1 METTRPTP
9 TVIAAH
15 LCDLYERS
23 FGGKDRGRYRISR
36 KLLRKLAGRER
47 LPDDLMRELTDELFE
62 RGFIFVD
69 MESFFVLLEQRLF
82 RNYRR
87 VPEGA
92 VTALPGR
99 EEAA

>member
-1 METTRPTP
+1 MDTSRSAPAT
-9 TVIAAH
+9 IAIH

-47 LPDDLMRELTDELFE
+47 LPDELMRDLTDELFE
-62 RGFIFVD
+62 RGFILVD

-82 RNYRR
+82 HNYRR
-87 VPEGA
+87 VPESA
-92 VTALPGR
+92 VNELSGR
-99 EEAA
+99 GVAA